1 MSNITR
7 RGFLKAIGL
16 AGAGLAVGS
25 LPASKSAP
33 DPIVV
38 KPIKYHIEIAGEGV
52 QKYAHLVYE
61 TAELAEDKVIVAHEW
76 VLEHFTDVDI
86 GVSYR

>member
-33 DPIVV
+33 DPVAT
-38 KPIKYHIEIAGEGV
+38 KPIKYHIEITGEGV
-52 QKYAHLVYE
+52 QKYCRLVYE
-61 TAELAEDKVIVAHEW
+61 TEELAEDKVIGAHEW
-76 VLEHFTDVDI
+76 VLERFPDVDI